1 MKLLIALFAF
11 TKMLVVSEGN
21 SFTFES
27 RKCIDSTGTVE
38 IDKRVKMVNDSV
50 AVQRKGNKIY
60 YYIR

>member
-1 MKLLIALFAF
+1 MKLLIAIFAF

-27 RKCIDSTGTVE
+27 RECIDSTGTVE
-38 IDKRVKMVNDSV
+38 IDKRVKMVNDTV